1 MATVAV
7 IGSDALVRG
16 YQLAGV
22 AVMVAET
29 SEEVREAWRRMP
41 PEVNVVI
48 LTAAAAAADPG
59 RVTAA
64 WPMTA
69 VMPG

>member
-1 MATVAV
+1 MATVAA

-22 AVMVAET
+22 TVLVAET
-29 SEEVREAWRRMP
+29 PQEVRAAWRRVP
-41 PEVNVVI
+41 PEVAVVI
-48 LTAAAAAADPG
+48 LTAAAAAADPD

-69 VMPG
+69 VISE